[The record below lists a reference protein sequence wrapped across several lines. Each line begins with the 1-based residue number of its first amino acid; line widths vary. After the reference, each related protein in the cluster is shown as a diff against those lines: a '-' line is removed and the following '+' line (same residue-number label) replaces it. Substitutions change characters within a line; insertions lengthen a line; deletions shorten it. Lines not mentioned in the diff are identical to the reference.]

1 MDSKL
6 KVVSKEKNS
15 ITMEMINYDNTILRP
30 LADELIRDEQVEEAR
45 YHIKHPIIDNPKI
58 YVKVKTGK
66 PQAAVKRSIKKLS
79 KIYEN
84 LDADLAKEI
93 KKSQENQKN

>member
-30 LADELIRDEQVEEAR
+30 LADELIRDDQVEEAR
-45 YHIKHPIIDNPKI
+45 YYIKHPIIDNPKI

-93 KKSQENQKN
+93 KKTQENQKN

>member
-45 YHIKHPIIDNPKI
+45 YYIKHPIIDNPKI

-93 KKSQENQKN
+93 KKAQESQKN

>member
-45 YHIKHPIIDNPKI
+45 YYIKHPIIDNPKI
-58 YVKVKTGK
+58 YVKVRTGK

>member
-1 MDSKL
+1 MDPKL
-6 KVVSKEKNS
+6 KIVSKEKNS

-30 LADELIRDEQVEEAR
+30 LADELLRDEQVEEAR
-45 YHIKHPIIDNPKI
+45 YYLKHPIIDNPKI

-84 LDADLAKEI
+84 LDTDLAKEI
-93 KKSQENQKN
+93 KKTQENKKN

>member
-45 YHIKHPIIDNPKI
+45 YYINHPIIDNPKI

-93 KKSQENQKN
+93 KKAQESQKN

>member
-45 YHIKHPIIDNPKI
+45 YYIKHPIIDNPKI

>member
-45 YHIKHPIIDNPKI
+45 YYIKHPIIDNPKI

-93 KKSQENQKN
+93 KKVQESQKN

>member
-1 MDSKL
+1 MDSKFR
-6 KVVSKEKNS
+6 VMEKDKDS
-15 ITMEMINYDNTILRP
+15 MTLEMLNYDNALLRP
-30 LADELIRDEQVEEAR
+30 IVEEILHDDQVSESH
-45 YHIKHPIIDNPKI
+45 YYIKHPVIDNPQI

-84 LDADLAKEI
+84 LALDLAKET
-93 KKSQENQKN
+93 KKN

>member
-45 YHIKHPIIDNPKI
+45 YYIKHPIIDNPKI

-93 KKSQENQKN
+93 KKSQESQKN